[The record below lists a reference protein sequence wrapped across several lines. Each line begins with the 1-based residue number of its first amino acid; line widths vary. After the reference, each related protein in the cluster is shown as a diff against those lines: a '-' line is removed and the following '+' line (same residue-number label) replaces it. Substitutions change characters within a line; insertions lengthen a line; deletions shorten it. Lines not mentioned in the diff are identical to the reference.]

1 VTTKENLM
9 TRASSGVVAWYPD
22 HAKIWRAPTR
32 WCFTV
37 LAAVLVGVLVSRGLA
52 SDDEKKVVSKP
63 DKVTEKA
70 PKNLPQGSWKQSD
83 TEKVNLVRFEPSRMV
98 QLRDGELRFV
108 RVVYQDERIFRLGI
122 GGSKEPLGKL
132 RVEKDALFFEDPAGK
147 KHKFQ
152 RLAKDP
158 PELTLVSINLAD
170 PKFVDPKKV
179 EEVQRELA
187 RREKVGGK
195 LRQEFRAELKDN
207 AKRADKIKEMV
218 KADADDTH
226 FLIDL
231 IKEIGW
237 IDSSHFGYAAQE
249 SAFLILMHTA
259 NPALKEAALPTLKKE
274 VLAGRF
280 DAESYAGLYDRFCFQ
295 VCLPDRYGMHVSP
308 DATGRLVVGPLED
321 RARVD
326 EFRKEI
332 GLGPLAKYL
341 ERRKEENGGKAVRI
355 LD

>member
-1 VTTKENLM
+1 M
-9 TRASSGVVAWYPD
+9 
-22 HAKIWRAPTR
+22 
-32 WCFTV
+32 
-37 LAAVLVGVLVSRGLA
+37 
-52 SDDEKKVVSKP
+52 
-63 DKVTEKA
+63 
-70 PKNLPQGSWKQSD
+70 QSD
-83 TEKVNLVRFEPSRMV
+83 TEKVNLARFEPSRMV
-98 QLRDGELRFV
+98 QFRDGELRFV
-108 RVVYQDERIFRLGI
+108 RVVYQDERIYRLGI
-122 GGSKEPLGKL
+122 GGSKEPLGKIW
-132 RVEKDALFFEDPAGK
+132 VEKEALFFEDLAGK

-152 RLAKDP
+152 RLVKDP
-158 PELTLVSINLAD
+158 PELKLVSVKLAEA
-170 PKFVDPKKV
+170 KSVDRKKV
-179 EEVQRELA
+179 QEVQRELA

-195 LRQEFRAELKDN
+195 LRQEFHASSKDN

-218 KADADDTH
+218 KADADDTR

-231 IKEIGW
+231 IQEIGW
-237 IDSSHFGYAAQE
+237 IDSGRFGYAAQE

-259 NPALKEAALPTLKKE
+259 NPALKEAALPILKKE

-280 DAESYAGLYDRFCFQ
+280 DAEFYAGLYDRYCFQ

-308 DATGRLVVGPLED
+308 DATGQLVVGPLED

>member
-1 VTTKENLM
+1 M
-9 TRASSGVVAWYPD
+9 TRACSKVVAWSPD
-22 HAKIWRAPTR
+22 QAIIRYAPTR

-37 LAAVLVGVLVSRGLA
+37 LAALLVGVLVSRGRV
-52 SDDEKKVVSKP
+52 SDDGKKVVSKP
-63 DKVTEKA
+63 DKLTEKA
-70 PKNLPQGSWKQSD
+70 SNNLPQGSWKQSD
-83 TEKVNLVRFEPSRMV
+83 TEKVNLVRFEPSRMIQV
-98 QLRDGELRFV
+98 RDGELRFV

-132 RVEKDALFFEDPAGK
+132 RVEKDALFFEDSAGK
-147 KHKFQ
+147 KHRFE
-152 RLAKDP
+152 RLVKDP
-158 PELTLVSINLAD
+158 PELKLVSVKMAEA
-170 PKFVDPKKV
+170 KSVDRKKV
-179 EEVQRELA
+179 QDVQRELA
-187 RREKVGGK
+187 SREKVGVK
-195 LRQEFRAELKDN
+195 LRQEFRAASKGN
-207 AKRADKIKEMV
+207 AKRAGNIKEMV
-218 KADADDTH
+218 NADADDTR

-237 IDSSHFGYAAQE
+237 IDSGRFGYAAQE

-259 NPALKEAALPTLKKE
+259 NPSLKEAALPTLKKE

-280 DAESYAGLYDRFCFQ
+280 DAESYAGLYDRYCFQ

-308 DATGRLVVGPLED
+308 DATGQLVVGPLED

-341 ERRKEENGGKAVRI
+341 ERYKEENGGKAVRI